1 MINLISD
8 LLADEN
14 FKFVHPIK
22 SSKNSIDVRLI
33 RDYSEIYRRYP
44 LLQLDYVSGKRIDAI
59 QIPLSK
65 DTGEM
70 DKALSKI
77 VDAPTW
83 YMAHYYAT
91 ETMKLF
97 DMLYEIEFF
106 IKDNLR
112 NITSILSFPADFF
125 ILHDKIKEIR
135 EHYQNNLNYPFA
147 ESILDLLETRLKEN
161 VTPAWSALQYA
172 AGRIPRDYTVEV
184 GEFKMNCRWI
194 SQCKDT
200 KYPGIL
206 IETRFLPEEGGYPE
220 KVDLMVSASEKDGK
234 LHYYFD
240 FDEVGYR
247 TFFFGSEIGH
257 MLNTKVRNQLNVA
270 LEDDQYS
277 LYLGKLT
284 DLFSDITY
292 QNGEIIDPICTFDE
306 LDPTTSFSLWIYRF
320 YELTTKP
327 QPDALS

>member
-1 MINLISD
+1 MINLIHDVLSD
-8 LLADEN
+8 HEFN
-14 FKFVHPIK
+14 FVYPIREG
-22 SSKNSIDVRLI
+22 KNPVKVRLM
-33 RDYSEIYRRYP
+33 RDYSEIYNRYP
-44 LLQLDYVSGKRIDAI
+44 LLEIDFSTGKDKDVVSVS
-59 QIPLSK
+59 LSE
-65 DTGEM
+65 DTESLHNTLA
-70 DKALSKI
+70 KVA
-77 VDAPTW
+77 DAPLWFT
-83 YMAHYYAT
+83 MHYYAT
-91 ETMKLF
+91 ETVKLF
-97 DMLYEIEFF
+97 NMLYELEDI
-106 IKDNLR
+106 IRDNLR
-112 NITSILSFPADFF
+112 DITSILACPADLFA
-125 ILHDKIKEIR
+125 LQDKINEIR
-135 EHYQNNLNYPFA
+135 RHYKPSLPYPFVHP
-147 ESILDLLETRLKEN
+147 ILNLLEARIKDKL
-161 VTPAWSALQYA
+161 VPAWGALQYA

-220 KVDLMVSASEKDGK
+220 KVDLLVSASEKDGK

-270 LEDDQYS
+270 LEDAQYS
-277 LYLGKLT
+277 LYIEKLT
-284 DLFSDITY
+284 DLFNDITY
-292 QNGEIIDPICTFDE
+292 QNGEIIDPICTFDK